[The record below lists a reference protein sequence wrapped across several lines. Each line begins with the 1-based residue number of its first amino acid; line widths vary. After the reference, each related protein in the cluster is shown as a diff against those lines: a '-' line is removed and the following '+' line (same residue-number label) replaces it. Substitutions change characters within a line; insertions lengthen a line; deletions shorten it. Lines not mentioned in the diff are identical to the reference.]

1 MTVLIVEDE
10 LMAREK
16 LSRMLTTEYSDVE
29 IIGKTSS
36 VEESIEWLKSHNPDV
51 IFMDVE
57 LEDGDCFEI
66 FRQVDI
72 RAGVVMTTAYDHYAV
87 KAFEAGSVDY
97 LLKPLEPAALRRAVE
112 RCRARVGKADIAA
125 LLSVLSQTLGT
136 TPSPAVRSQKD
147 VSVPPATQQAEHKYK
162 ERFIMRIGERIIPVN
177 TSEIAYFYS
186 ENKSNY
192 ITVKD
197 GSHFITDIS
206 MDALVNELDPKSFF
220 RISRNC
226 IVSLGSILSI
236 TRQAGG
242 RLRIT
247 AHPDPPFEM
256 TVSRSRVDDFLA
268 WIE

>member
-1 MTVLIVEDE
+1 MTILIIEDE

-16 LSRMLTTEYSDVE
+16 LSRMLTTEYPDVE

-36 VEESIEWLKSHNPDV
+36 VEESIEWLKVHNPDV

-72 RAGVVMTTAYDHYAV
+72 RARVVMTTAYDHYAV

-97 LLKPLEPAALRRAVE
+97 LLKPLETSALRRAVE
-112 RCRARVGKADIAA
+112 RCRAQVGKADIAA
-125 LLSVLSQTLGT
+125 LLSALTQTLGT
-136 TPSPAVRSQKD
+136 TGTPAARPPKD
-147 VSVPPATQQAEHKYK
+147 IAAPAATPLTEHNYK
-162 ERFIMRIGERIIPVN
+162 KRFIVRIGDSIIPVN

-192 ITVKD
+192 IAVKD

-206 MDALVNELDPKSFF
+206 MDTLVNELDPKSFF

-247 AHPDPPFEM
+247 AQPDPPFEM